1 MFGQSHSPFSHL
13 YAVGV
18 AVILAGARS
27 ETATVSFRSQA
38 GKPIKRS
45 QRTSSLV
52 HEIAAE
58 WPACTTVP
66 SYGRAS
72 PDPAP
77 TSGAVSWGA
86 ALIPQKGARV
96 SCPRGVLP
104 ACASEVCSETC
115 SAACFRGSAV
125 FYVTSVGCSARL
137 RMGSSAYAGTC
148 FYAGCCSCEPS
159 IFLRYAMAPSS
170 RRRCSRR
177 SGSANGHV
185 RLLQAVSS
193 GWTDMISPRWSTIA
207 TR

>member
-58 WPACTTVP
+58 WPARTTVP

-96 SCPRGVLP
+96 SCLRGVLP

-125 FYVTSVGCSARL
+125 FYVTSVRCSARL
-137 RMGSSAYAGTC
+137 RMGSSAYARTC
-148 FYAGCCSCEPS
+148 FYAGCCSCQPS
-159 IFLRYAMAPSS
+159 IFLR
-170 RRRCSRR
+170 
-177 SGSANGHV
+177 
-185 RLLQAVSS
+185 
-193 GWTDMISPRWSTIA
+193 
-207 TR
+207 